1 MNTIVFVEDD
11 AEVGSLIAAYL
22 AKHDMQVT
30 VEPRGDQAEETIL
43 RESPDLVLLDIML
56 PGKDGM
62 TICRDLRAKWSGPIV
77 LLTSLD
83 SDMNHI
89 LALEMGACDYILKT
103 TPPAVLLARL
113 RLHLR
118 QNEQATLTKGLQ
130 ETSLTPYKALHFGTL
145 TIDPI
150 NRVVTLA
157 NTEISLSTADF
168 ELLWELATHAGQIM
182 DRDALLK
189 NLRGVSYDGLDRSV
203 DVAISRLRKKLLDN
217 AAEPYRIKTVRNKG
231 YLFAP
236 HAWEKAMKKLFIQF
250 YLLLFVCFLVM
261 SLLVGLVY
269 KFTAERAGKQSLDDL
284 MNSSLYLM
292 RSELREIP
300 PHDWGKTLKEMD
312 LNLSFDLRVEPLSKY
327 HLDDISM
334 HRLRGGEIVALDDQY
349 TFLQR
354 IPRSHYVLA
363 VGPVPYLYYLHQMR
377 LLDIAL
383 IAFIAIS
390 LAFPVFIWMRP
401 HWQDMLKLEAA
412 AQRFGDGH
420 LNERIHFDEGSSFER
435 LGIAF
440 NQMAD
445 NINALIASKKQLI
458 DGIAHELRTPLVR
471 LRYRLE
477 MSDNLSAA
485 ESQALNRDI
494 SQLEALIEELLTYAR
509 LDRPQNE
516 LHLSEPDLPL
526 WLSTHLADIQAV
538 TPDKTVRI
546 KTLAQGHYAALD
558 MRLMERVLDN
568 LLNNAL
574 RYCHSTVETS
584 LLLSGNRA
592 TLIVEDDGP
601 GIAPENREHI
611 FEPFV
616 RLDPSRDRST
626 GGCGLGLA
634 IVHSIALAMGGTVNC
649 DTSELGGARFSFSWP
664 LWHNIPQFTSA

>member
-1 MNTIVFVEDD
+1 
-11 AEVGSLIAAYL
+11 
-22 AKHDMQVT
+22 
-30 VEPRGDQAEETIL
+30 
-43 RESPDLVLLDIML
+43 
-56 PGKDGM
+56 
-62 TICRDLRAKWSGPIV
+62 
-77 LLTSLD
+77 
-83 SDMNHI
+83 
-89 LALEMGACDYILKT
+89 
-103 TPPAVLLARL
+103 
-113 RLHLR
+113 
-118 QNEQATLTKGLQ
+118 
-130 ETSLTPYKALHFGTL
+130 
-145 TIDPI
+145 
-150 NRVVTLA
+150 
-157 NTEISLSTADF
+157 
-168 ELLWELATHAGQIM
+168 
-182 DRDALLK
+182 
-189 NLRGVSYDGLDRSV
+189 
-203 DVAISRLRKKLLDN
+203 
-217 AAEPYRIKTVRNKG
+217 
-231 YLFAP
+231 
-236 HAWEKAMKKLFIQF
+236 MKKLFIQF

-509 LDRPQNE
+509 LD
-516 LHLSEPDLPL
+516 
-526 WLSTHLADIQAV
+526 
-538 TPDKTVRI
+538 DKTVRI
-546 KTLAQGHYAALD
+546 KTLVQGHYAALD